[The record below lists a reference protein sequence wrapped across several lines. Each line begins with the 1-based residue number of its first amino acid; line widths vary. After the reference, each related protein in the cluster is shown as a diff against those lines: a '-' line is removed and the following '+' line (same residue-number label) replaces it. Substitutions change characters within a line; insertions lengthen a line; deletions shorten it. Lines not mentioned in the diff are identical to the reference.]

1 MLVALPG
8 SGAAQPRRRAATPF
22 LPAPVVR
29 SATDASGRSVA
40 WSVSGSGGPPTVEV
54 SGLPTHLLLD
64 WRDPLLGDFQ
74 RELGAERR
82 LLRHD
87 RPGTGLCGGAAAA
100 PHLDATALDAVVAA
114 SGEGRVALLAHSFGA
129 AAAVE
134 LCLRRPQ
141 AVSHLVLF
149 GAAARL
155 HDDPGS
161 GALTPQLADALAR
174 LARADW
180 QLASRTLADLL
191 LPGADSATLNAYSEH
206 LRTVAGG
213 EAAAEMLRAVR
224 DVDLREMLPH
234 IAVPTL
240 VLHRRDDRVVALH
253 AARDLASRIAGAR
266 LEVLDGAEHLPHAGD
281 TASVSAAIARFLS
294 PAVHPLTRREI
305 DVLRQIGEGLT
316 NQEAGAELGVSEATV
331 ARHLANVYAKLD
343 VATRGAAVARARR
356 WGLL

>member
-8 SGAAQPRRRAATPF
+8 SGAAQPRRRAAIPF

-191 LPGADSATLNAYSEH
+191 LPGADSATLNAYAEH

-213 EAAAEMLRAVR
+213 EAAAEMLLAVR
-224 DVDLREMLPH
+224 DV
-234 IAVPTL
+234 
-240 VLHRRDDRVVALH
+240 AL
-253 AARDLASRIAGAR
+253 RIAGAR